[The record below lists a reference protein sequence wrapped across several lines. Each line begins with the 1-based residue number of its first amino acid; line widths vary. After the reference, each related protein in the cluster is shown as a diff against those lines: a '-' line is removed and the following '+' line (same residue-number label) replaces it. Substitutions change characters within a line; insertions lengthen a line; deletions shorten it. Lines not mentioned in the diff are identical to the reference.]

1 MAQELSSR
9 GIVTPEAVLLDFEV
23 AGLASRVLSRLVDAM
38 VLMGGFSL
46 LGVVSSVMLQFA
58 GSVAQTVFAIIA
70 TTALFFGYPIVAEV
84 RMQGR
89 TFGHRAL
96 GLRVVTNEGGPVGVR
111 HAVIR
116 SLFQLIDVAFGFG
129 VIAGMFTKKT
139 QRLGDLAAGTFV
151 VREPRGGVG
160 SGAVTFPPP
169 PGFERYVASL
179 NVAALTPEQYEV
191 IRSFLIRVN
200 QLSMQARRHLAVQLA
215 GSTTRHLGHAVPP
228 NLDPEIYLVCVVAAY
243 QQRYGGL
250 LVQWTAQ
257 GWRLTAAR

>member
-1 MAQELSSR
+1 MAQELPTR

-23 AGLASRVLSRLVDAM
+23 AGLASRVMSRLVDAL
-38 VLMGGFSL
+38 VLFGGFTL
-46 LGVVSSVMLQFA
+46 LGFVGSALF
-58 GSVAQTVFAIIA
+58 SVAGPVVQAVFAIVA
-70 TTALFFGYPIVAEV
+70 TTVLFFGYPLLAEV

-89 TFGHRAL
+89 TFGHRAV
-96 GLRVVTNEGGPVGVR
+96 GLRVITNEGGPIRAR
-111 HAVIR
+111 HAMIR
-116 SLFQLIDVAFGFG
+116 SLFQLIDVLFGIG

-151 VREPRGGVG
+151 VREPRVGVG
-160 SGAVTFPPP
+160 AGAVTFPPP
-169 PGFERYVASL
+169 PGLERYVASL

-200 QLSMQARRHLAVQLA
+200 RLSVDARARLAVVLTEPTA
-215 GSTTRHLGHAVPP
+215 RHLGHTLPP
-228 NLDPEIYLVCVVAAY
+228 TVHPEMYLVCVVSAY

-250 LVQWTAQ
+250 LMQWTAQ